1 MRYFFIITIVMFL
14 SSCLSESKRNND
26 MEQLLKSYA
35 RDSLNIQNII
45 GEDMFFF
52 HSSYKIKN
60 GKLIAG
66 GMRDK
71 ERTSDNYTSL
81 IFVIDL
87 ESKKLISTI
96 EDPEKHYYDLVF
108 EMIDDST
115 LFYTHILRKEEIYL
129 ANIFNKNIEKK
140 NIQFGSGSSSPAII
154 DANGKQLFMTCNV
167 YGFTIA
173 NLDKLEVKVFDNSSF
188 NVSQSVVS
196 YPIDATLNLL
206 SGTFEYDPKFSENH
220 RKSITI
226 YAIDDESKVKW
237 KKALPF
243 IKYDFSDA
251 FYFYNYGSY
260 FIIKYHNAVECLNKE
275 NGKTVWSFIN
285 EHPISQTF
293 MVGNKLVVHSFFDSL
308 KMAPSDD
315 EKWNEKMKEGY
326 RDQLKIIDLE
336 NGKILWR
343 ERFMGTYSHLG
354 ILENNLIVYNSKNAF
369 ILNLEKMQEQ
379 PMKQTMDLDQSSFEN
394 IMDTKT
400 GKLFL
405 NYNGTLY
412 W

>member
-1 MRYFFIITIVMFL
+1 
-14 SSCLSESKRNND
+14 

-35 RDSLNIQNII
+35 TDSINIQNII
-45 GEDMFFF
+45 GEDMFYF
-52 HSSYKIKN
+52 HSSYKINN

-66 GMRDK
+66 GMRNK
-71 ERTSDNYTSL
+71 ERTLDNYTSL

-96 EDPEKHYYDLVF
+96 EDLKKHYYDLVF

-140 NIQFGSGSSSPAII
+140 NIQFGKGSSSPAII

-188 NVSQSVVS
+188 SVSQSVVS

-220 RKSITI
+220 RTSITI
-226 YAIDDESKVKW
+226 YAIDEESKVKW
-237 KKALPF
+237 EKSLPF
-243 IKYDFSDA
+243 IKYEDLDK
-251 FYFYNYGSY
+251 FYFYNYGSH
-260 FIIKYHNAVECLNKE
+260 FIIKYHNTVECLNKDD
-275 NGKTVWSFIN
+275 GKLIWNFAN
-285 EHPISQTF
+285 EHPITKTY
-293 MVGNKLVVHSFFDSL
+293 MVGNKLVVYSFFNST
-308 KMAPSDD
+308 KMTPSDD
-315 EKWNEKMKEGY
+315 EDRNKTMQEGY
-326 RDQLKIIDLE
+326 QEQLKILDLE
-336 NGKILWR
+336 NGKMLWSKSIN
-343 ERFMGTYSHLG
+343 GTDSEIGVLG
-354 ILENNLIVYNSKNAF
+354 NDVFVYNDKDAF
-369 ILNLEKMQEQ
+369 VLNLENMQEL
-379 PMKQTMDLDQSSFEN
+379 PITQTMDLNQSGFKN

-400 GKLFL
+400 GKLYL
-405 NYNGTLY
+405 EHNGILY